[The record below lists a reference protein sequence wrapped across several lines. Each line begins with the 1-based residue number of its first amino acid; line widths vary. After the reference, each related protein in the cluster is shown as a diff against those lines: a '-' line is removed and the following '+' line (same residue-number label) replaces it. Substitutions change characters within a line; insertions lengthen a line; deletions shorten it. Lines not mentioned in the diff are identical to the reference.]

1 MSPTAAAL
9 HLLNFMAPALG
20 VSLLLACAAA
30 VCFRGAPRTV
40 GFLGQVAVGFAVGL
54 GVCAAGLA
62 WAGRDGKML
71 TYAALVVA
79 CGTVQWVLVR
89 GWK

>member
-20 VSLLLACAAA
+20 VALLLACAAA

-40 GFLGQVAVGFAVGL
+40 GLWGQVGVGFAVGL
-54 GVCAAGLA
+54 AVCVAGLVL
-62 WAGRDGKML
+62 AGRDGKML

-79 CGTVQWVLVR
+79 CGTVQWVLMR
-89 GWK
+89 GWR